1 MLVCSLKIVCM
12 AEIVEPKRR
21 APNFSGELVGWHHHG
36 EGNMCDPRCWHHH
49 GEGDMCDPR
58 C

>member
-49 GEGDMCDPR
+49 GEGDM
-58 C
+58 